1 MTFEYL
7 YFFDLLDFETKN
19 AIWACANEA
28 ENEINDAQISE
39 FLQISCED
47 SHLMDFMFEG
57 NHIDA
62 KMVKEPGDGQM
73 IGGNDALYTV
83 VSEVTKVNKKY
94 K

>member
-1 MTFEYL
+1 
-7 YFFDLLDFETKN
+7 
-19 AIWACANEA
+19 
-28 ENEINDAQISE
+28 
-39 FLQISCED
+39 
-47 SHLMDFMFEG
+47 MDFMFEG

-94 K
+94 KWMEKTIKLKASNHQLNSK